1 MAVLRSQQHG
11 QQQQLLDPTVCA
23 FDTLPEHILTIIAQH
38 LSGGTLENFRQ
49 TCTHF
54 RHAANL
60 RVKSIDFHAC
70 TSVQDSSAQVPAC
83 ALASLQDHP
92 NVSRLTIPSSWRH
105 AGILK
110 LLQHMAKL
118 RSSAGGNSGS
128 DHPDN
133 NNSSSSHQ
141 AVSASTTSRS
151 TSSSRLL
158 QGAQLDCL
166 ELHFQTVCANLCEE
180 IARLAPGVT
189 QLQLSL
195 DLAFELTTKQVSLF
209 STDMP

>member
-1 MAVLRSQQHG
+1 
-11 QQQQLLDPTVCA
+11 
-23 FDTLPEHILTIIAQH
+23 
-38 LSGGTLENFRQ
+38 
-49 TCTHF
+49 
-54 RHAANL
+54 
-60 RVKSIDFHAC
+60 
-70 TSVQDSSAQVPAC
+70 
-83 ALASLQDHP
+83 LQDHP

-128 DHPDN
+128 DLPDN
-133 NNSSSSHQ
+133 NSSSHQ
-141 AVSASTTSRS
+141 AVSASTTSSS
-151 TSSSRLL
+151 TSSSRIL

-166 ELHFQTVCANLCEE
+166 ELHFQSVCANLCEE

-195 DLAFELTTKQVSLF
+195 DLAFELTTKQVSIF
-209 STDMP
+209 NTDMLYVNALLLLSSQIWHGLGWLDTLRSFLNNLARPVLLEQAVNAGYLPTQ